1 MSTTKQMYEYLTKVH
16 GINDELCRHCLCRNI
31 EVYQDNWES
40 CYYCWCTECT
50 PKISPPPED

>member
-1 MSTTKQMYEYLTKVH
+1 MSSTKETYEHLLDTH
-16 GINDELCRHCLCRNI
+16 GISRQLCKHCMNRDI

-50 PKISPPPED
+50 PKIDYPPED